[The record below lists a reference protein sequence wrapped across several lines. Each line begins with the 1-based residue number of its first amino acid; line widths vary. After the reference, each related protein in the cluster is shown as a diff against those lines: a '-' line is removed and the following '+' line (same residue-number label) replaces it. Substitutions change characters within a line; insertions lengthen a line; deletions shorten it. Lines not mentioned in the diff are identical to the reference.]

1 VFINT
6 KIASGRYVR
15 RWRFLLRHLH
25 CHFIG
30 WQNILK
36 RRHFEEI
43 NAEGL
48 ERKKTHT
55 EHHHT
60 RPISNLI
67 CVAGKCFYDELAAVS
82 SKLARK

>member
-1 VFINT
+1 MLINI
-6 KIASGRYVR
+6 KIASGRYVG

-30 WQNILK
+30 GQNILK

-48 ERKKTHT
+48 EKEKKKTRTKPYMPHQQLNPLLQT
-55 EHHHT
+55 NVFK
-60 RPISNLI
+60 NLLL
-67 CVAGKCFYDELAAVS
+67 FLAS
-82 SKLARK
+82 